1 MLWKLLWKFPISS
14 FFLSQ
19 MNQKTTKKPV
29 GGTAPPHF
37 LFLCPQPSPGNL
49 LSMGHR
55 SILSFPG
62 TWDQRKSHVLSP
74 LSPQFQVL
82 FPSRMLNS
90 WTFYPP
96 LFQLDIPSALSIPGL
111 SSRTWTD
118 PGPALGFLNLS
129 PNLISA
135 WASLN
140 SQTPCLG
147 WWTHI
152 FFRDFSRIW
161 ARWGGWTPSFPHL
174 GAFPAGIICSSLCLA
189 LGRREKHFPGSW
201 LPVLMTEWHQKA
213 AGRNAGGKRELKS
226 FGKAESSQGTLLPR
240 GASPSAHLPGQG
252 WGFPPNLL
260 KIWVWAPWA
269 PENSWF

>member
-1 MLWKLLWKFPISS
+1 MKIAMKISYQFIFPLPDESKNYKKTCWWYSPTTFFVPVSS
-14 FFLSQ
+14 AFSWESSL
-19 MNQKTTKKPV
+19 
-29 GGTAPPHF
+29 H
-37 LFLCPQPSPGNL
+37 
-49 LSMGHR
+49 GHR

-62 TWDQRKSHVLSP
+62 TWDQRESHVLSP

-96 LFQLDIPSALSIPGL
+96 LSQLDIPSALSIPGL

-118 PGPALGFLNLS
+118 PGPALGFLNPS

-152 FFRDFSRIW
+152 F
-161 ARWGGWTPSFPHL
+161 
-174 GAFPAGIICSSLCLA
+174 
-189 LGRREKHFPGSW
+189 
-201 LPVLMTEWHQKA
+201 
-213 AGRNAGGKRELKS
+213 
-226 FGKAESSQGTLLPR
+226 
-240 GASPSAHLPGQG
+240 
-252 WGFPPNLL
+252 
-260 KIWVWAPWA
+260 
-269 PENSWF
+269 